1 MKPVLDAV
9 NLMLLSR
16 MITRCNK
23 MGIILAR
30 EESGLRILF

>member
-1 MKPVLDAV
+1 MKPLLDAV
-9 NLMLLSR
+9 NPMFLSR

-30 EESGLRILF
+30 EESEL